1 MIEGPH
7 ELGYTEGRNVVFER
21 RFGESN
27 PDQLRQV
34 AAALVERQVDVIV
47 AQSTTAA
54 RPAKQA
60 TSQIP
65 IVAIGMADPVE
76 DDLVAS
82 LARPAGNVTGTSSSS
97 PGANYKR
104 LQLLREVVPQLS
116 RVAVLWHS
124 QLVPSMLGFV
134 VHLRSCERS

>member
-1 MIEGPH
+1 MSSLSAGLENR
-7 ELGYTEGRNVVFER
+7 TRM
-21 RFGESN
+21 
-27 PDQLRQV
+27 QLRQV

-82 LARPAGNVTGTSSSS
+82 LARPAGNVTGTSLFS
-97 PGANYKR
+97 PN
-104 LQLLREVVPQLS
+104 
-116 RVAVLWHS
+116 
-124 QLVPSMLGFV
+124 
-134 VHLRSCERS
+134 

>member
-1 MIEGPH
+1 AEGPDASRVMIAAIIDGLAN
-7 ELGYTEGRNVVFER
+7 LGYTDGRNITIER

-27 PDQLRQV
+27 ADRLRE
-34 AAALVERQVDVIV
+34 AAAELVERQVDVIV

-76 DDLVAS
+76 DELVAS
-82 LARPAGNVTGTSSSS
+82 LARPGGNVTGTSFLGPELVS
-97 PGANYKR
+97 KR
-104 LQLLREVVPQLS
+104 LQLLRVIIPQTLS
-116 RVAVLWHS
+116 R
-124 QLVPSMLGFV
+124 G
-134 VHLRSCERS
+134 